1 MINLFQVDHATIAFA
16 ANTIIWISTQN
27 PVILILSLVMAILIA
42 ESRIQAKEHRLSE
55 VIFSACL
62 GTILV
67 LVLYGI
73 ARLFIA

>member
-1 MINLFQVDHATIAFA
+1 
-16 ANTIIWISTQN
+16 
-27 PVILILSLVMAILIA
+27 MAILIA